1 MNKPQIL
8 LAKANMRVD
17 EEETGGVG
25 ENFDPMSVLSNT
37 KSTYQSMNKE
47 IKEPPVE
54 EILMSKTLWPES
66 QKLYGHAHEVF
77 CIATSH
83 QGDMAASACKSKSE

>member
-1 MNKPQIL
+1 
-8 LAKANMRVD
+8 
-17 EEETGGVG
+17 
-25 ENFDPMSVLSNT
+25 
-37 KSTYQSMNKE
+37 
-47 IKEPPVE
+47 
-54 EILMSKTLWPES
+54 MSKTLWPES

>member
-37 KSTYQSMNKE
+37 KSTYQSM
-47 IKEPPVE
+47 
-54 EILMSKTLWPES
+54 S
-66 QKLYGHAHEVF
+66 
-77 CIATSH
+77 
-83 QGDMAASACKSKSE
+83 